1 MQAPPSATPQH
12 PIAAPLFQ
20 KRGYGMLAPLAAIYG
35 GVMTLRNKAFNC
47 GLLPTKKA
55 DVPVISVGNLAVG
68 GTGKTPHVD
77 YLIHLLQPAFRLG
90 VLSRGY
96 GRTTRGFRLVSAE
109 DDASTVGDEP
119 LQLKLHHPDVVVAV
133 DENRVNGATRLQETD
148 RPPQLLLLDDA
159 YQHRYIFRDINILLT
174 DYSRLYPL
182 DRVLPAGRLREPIS
196 GSRRADM
203 ILVTK
208 CPDSLT
214 VAQADTIRTLLSP
227 QPEQGLYFTTM
238 TYGAPYA
245 LFTEQ
250 AVPSLTDKAL
260 LVVSGIAHPAPLL
273 HHLSAQ
279 GAQVKSLNYP
289 DHHRFSVRDAEHINR
304 AFEDLPGK
312 EKWAIT
318 TEKDAARLRHLRGLS
333 DEIRNH
339 LLVQPITV
347 RFLLE
352 KEETFAQDLH
362 KRLRNVRPA
371 TKH

>member
-20 KRGYGMLAPLAAIYG
+20 KCGCGMLAPLAAIYG
-35 GVMTLRNKAFNC
+35 GMMTLRNKAFDC

-68 GTGKTPHVD
+68 GTGKTPHID
-77 YLIHLLQPAFRLG
+77 YLIRLLQPAFRLG

-109 DDASTVGDEP
+109 DDAALVGDEP
-119 LQLKLHHPDVVVAV
+119 LQLKLHNPDIVVAV
-133 DENRVNGATRLQETD
+133 DENRVNGAARLQETVC
-148 RPPQLLLLDDA
+148 PPQLLLLDDA
-159 YQHRYIFRDINILLT
+159 YQHRHIFRDVNILLT

-182 DRVLPAGRLREPIS
+182 DRVLPAGRLREPIW
-196 GSRRADM
+196 GSRRAD
-203 ILVTK
+203 IIIVTK
-208 CPDSLT
+208 CPRSMT
-214 VAQADTIRTLLSP
+214 AAQTDAIRSLLSP
-227 QPEQGLYFTTM
+227 QTEQSLYFTTM

-245 LFTEQ
+245 LFTEH
-250 AVPSLTDKAL
+250 AAPSLTNKAL

-273 HHLSAQ
+273 HYLSAQ

-304 AFEDLPGK
+304 AFEDLSGE

-352 KEETFAQDLH
+352 QEQAFTQDLH
-362 KRLRNVRPA
+362 QRLSIAWPA
-371 TKH
+371 PKH